1 MSVTTALPRR
11 ESLPLGIGLTLVAY
25 AGFTMIDSSA
35 KWLGSAGIP
44 TMEFIFVRYAVHF
57 LVIAAVM
64 LPARGLALAR
74 SGNVKLEV
82 VRAIFLLTSTL
93 CNFVAVQYLPLT
105 VTAAIA
111 FTMPLILC
119 ALSVPLLGEVVGWR
133 RWSAI
138 LVGFLGVLVI
148 VRPGTEAFHPA
159 ALASLGGATASA
171 FFFLFTRRLAGID
184 SASTQQFYSA
194 LVAVICVAPFAFS
207 TWIWP
212 TQPVDWLFF
221 GLIGIAGV
229 FGHQVFSIALRFAPA
244 SILAPFAY
252 FQIVYNALSS
262 WLLFNQPPGVWIYV
276 GAPIVI
282 GSGLYIWLRERKL
295 MKPVTPV
302 VAGD

>member
-1 MSVTTALPRR
+1 MSALTAPRR
-11 ESLPLGIGLTLVAY
+11 ESLPLGIGLTLIAY

-35 KWLGSAGIP
+35 KWLGQAGIP
-44 TMEFIFVRYAVHF
+44 TMEIVFVRYAVHF
-57 LVIAAVM
+57 FVISAVM
-64 LPARGLALAR
+64 LPTRGLSLTR
-74 SGNVKLEV
+74 SGNLKLEI
-82 VRAIFLLTSTL
+82 VRAGFLLASTL
-93 CNFVAVQYLPLT
+93 CNFVAVQFLPLT
-105 VTAAIA
+105 VTGAIA
-111 FTMPLILC
+111 FTMPLMLC
-119 ALSVPLLGEVVGWR
+119 ALSVPLLGETVGWR

-159 ALASLGGATASA
+159 AIASLAAAAASA

-194 LVAVICVAPFAFS
+194 LISMICIAPFAFS
-207 TWIWP
+207 GWLWP

-221 GLIGIAGV
+221 GLIGLAGV

-244 SILAPFAY
+244 SVLAPFAY
-252 FQIVYNALSS
+252 FQIVYNVLSS
-262 WLLFNQPPGVWIYV
+262 WLLFSQPPSIWIYI

-282 GSGLYIWLRERKL
+282 ASGLYIWLRERTL

-302 VAGD
+302 VGED